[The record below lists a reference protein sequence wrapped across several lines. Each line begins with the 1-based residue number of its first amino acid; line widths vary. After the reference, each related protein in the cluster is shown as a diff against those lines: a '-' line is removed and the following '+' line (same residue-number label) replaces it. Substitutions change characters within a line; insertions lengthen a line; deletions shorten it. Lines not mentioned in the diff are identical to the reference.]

1 MVFIGILILLGTF
14 LIMEGITWCT
24 HKYVMH
30 GFLWYLHEDHHQPK
44 YPHPFEKND
53 LFFVIFATPSIALIY
68 FGFNAE
74 GFDVRMWIGFGIAA
88 YGAAYFFVHD
98 IFIHQ
103 RFKFF
108 KNTNN
113 SYFKGLRKGH
123 KVHHKHLDKEH
134 GECFGMLWVPMKYFK
149 EAAASKARQNR

>member
-1 MVFIGILILLGTF
+1 MGILILITTF
-14 LIMEGITWCT
+14 FIMEGITWLT

-30 GFLWYLHEDHHQPK
+30 GFLWYLHADHHQPK

-53 LFFVIFATPSIALIY
+53 LFFVIFAIPSIALIY
-68 FGFNAE
+68 LGFEAM
-74 GFDVRMWIGFGIAA
+74 DYRMWIGFGIMA

-113 SYFKGLRKGH
+113 PYLKALRKGH
-123 KVHHKHLDKEH
+123 KVHHKHLGKEE
-134 GECFGMLWVPMKYFK
+134 GECFGMLYVPFKYFQ
-149 EAAASKARQNR
+149 EAAAAKKKQRKANI